1 MPQILMLQSV
11 LRAWRAGEAGRML
24 EAGRRYS
31 DAPAAGVSLGPV
43 DTAVLARLVS
53 DGFAR
58 YDATTVSVAGEAVA
72 PGGFV
77 RGGAPLG
84 PLSPVIDTATG
95 ALVNPATGNTPAA
108 GDEFHVFGGL
118 GRIRVQN
125 TGDSSETFT
134 LTYYLSDGTT
144 DTATETL
151 AAGYDEDWP
160 INALGLD
167 HLTWASTGTGASV
180 ETY

>member
-1 MPQILMLQSV
+1 MAETFWPPRKLTVADNAAYVGAQGEPVLVLGDDGLVDGMALHDGITLGGMTMP
-11 LRAWRAGEAGRML
+11 
-24 EAGRRYS
+24 
-31 DAPAAGVSLGPV
+31 
-43 DTAVLARLVS
+43 T
-53 DGFAR
+53 
-58 YDATTVSVAGEAVA
+58 
-72 PGGFV
+72 
-77 RGGAPLG
+77 
-84 PLSPVIDTATG
+84 IDPATG
-95 ALVNPATGNTPAA
+95 ALVNPVTGNTPAA
-108 GDEFHVFGGL
+108 GDVFHVFGGL

-125 TGDSSETFT
+125 TGDVSETFT
-134 LTYYLSDGTT
+134 LTYYLRDGST